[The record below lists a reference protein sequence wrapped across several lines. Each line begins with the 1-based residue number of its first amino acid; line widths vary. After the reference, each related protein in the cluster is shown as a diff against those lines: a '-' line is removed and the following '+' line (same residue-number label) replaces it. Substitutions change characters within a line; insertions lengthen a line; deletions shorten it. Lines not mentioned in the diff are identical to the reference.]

1 MPTITRE
8 SLMSLETYAR
18 ERPRF
23 RARVIEHKKRRYV
36 CLGSNVT
43 LTFEDELTIRYQIQ
57 EMLHAERIFED
68 EGITAEL
75 EAYSPLVPDGS
86 NLKATMLIQYVDPHE
101 RVEMLGKLIGIEDA
115 VWLEVAGCA
124 RVYAIADEDLP
135 RENEV
140 KTSAVHFL
148 RFELEPSMIGA
159 LKGGGALSAG
169 IDHPHYGARLEPV
182 DAATATALAQD
193 LTG

>member
-1 MPTITRE
+1 MPIITRE

-18 ERPRF
+18 ERARF
-23 RARVIEHKKRRYV
+23 RAHVLEHKKRRYV

-68 EGITAEL
+68 EGISAEL

-101 RVEMLGKLIGIEDA
+101 RAEMLGKLIGIEDA
-115 VWLEVAGCA
+115 VWLEVADCA

-159 LKGGGALSAG
+159 LKRGGALSAG

-182 DAATATALAQD
+182 ETATAIALTQD
-193 LTG
+193 LTA